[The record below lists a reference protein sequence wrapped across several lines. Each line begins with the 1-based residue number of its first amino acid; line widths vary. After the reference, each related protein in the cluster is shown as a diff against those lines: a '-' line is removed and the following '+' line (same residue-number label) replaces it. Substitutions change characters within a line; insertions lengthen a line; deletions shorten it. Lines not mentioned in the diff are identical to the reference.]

1 MPRSVEQLLRDAIEI
16 NGRVQEMTA
25 GITLDQYSESRMLQL
40 AVERSQEIVGEALRQ
55 LRDKNPELIA
65 RVDGYHSF
73 VSLRHIIAHRYA
85 VLEDEI
91 LWVTATNALPR
102 LSGLVESILT
112 ELRK

>member
-1 MPRSVEQLLRDAIEI
+1 MLTLCFLVPLEIPRFAKRCSSNGPSSMPRSVEQLLRDVIEI

-40 AVERSQEIVGEALRQ
+40 AVERSLEIVGEALRQ
-55 LRDKNPELIA
+55 LRDKDPELIA

-85 VLEDEI
+85 VLEDE
-91 LWVTATNALPR
+91 
-102 LSGLVESILT
+102 
-112 ELRK
+112 